1 MSSAIALA
9 KSGDATQARV
19 VDPTSRALVS
29 IGRALREAGYSF
41 TTITPASHKRVNGR
55 PGAEV
60 ARSLRDVFGWSRP
73 FEPTLLPKPL
83 LSLLEAA
90 EAVEAVERKGPLLRS
105 LVRFSTLGA
114 SLYVHSAFP
123 TDAPDAVF
131 FGPDTYRFLAFL
143 RPHIGPA
150 KRVVDIGCG
159 AGPGGL
165 AFAAAA
171 ERVTLADISAR
182 ALKLARV
189 NAALAGLPG
198 AEIIES
204 DVLGSV
210 EGEVDVALANPPY
223 LVDDGARIYRH
234 GGDEL
239 GSALS
244 TRIVREAIARLSP
257 GGRLLVYTGAPVV
270 EGRDVFRAA
279 VEPLLESA
287 GARFTYAEIDPDV
300 FGEELDRPV
309 YASSGV
315 ERIAAVGLAATM
327 PER

>member
-1 MSSAIALA
+1 
-9 KSGDATQARV
+9 
-19 VDPTSRALVS
+19 VDPTSQALVS

-41 TTITPASHKRVNGR
+41 TTITPASHRRVNAR
-55 PGAEV
+55 PGADV

-90 EAVEAVERKGPLLRS
+90 EAVERKGPLLRS

-150 KRVVDIGCG
+150 RRVVDIGCG

-165 AFAAAA
+165 AFAGAA
-171 ERVTLADISAR
+171 ERVSLADISVK
-182 ALKLARV
+182 ALRFARV

-210 EGEVDVALANPPY
+210 EGEVDVVLANPPY
-223 LVDDGARIYRH
+223 LVDDDARIYRH

-244 TRIVREAIARLSP
+244 TRIVREALARLSP

-309 YASSGV
+309 YAGAGV
-315 ERIAAVGLAATM
+315 ERIAAVGLAATT